1 MKNVD
6 TAKILQKLFIIFHLC
21 LTHKLVNQSVNFLS
35 FLKDLRVHAV
45 FNRLRLKRDVC
56 HEVNETILRDYDII
70 LQADT

>member
-21 LTHKLVNQSVNFLS
+21 LTHKLVNQSVVFLS

-70 LQADT
+70 LQTDT